1 MPTTRT
7 AAEKRI
13 HAHAMRMWHADG
25 APKGRE
31 GEYLERARELAA
43 ITDNPTA
50 GLLPNPMTLHGGAI
64 PPAEPVEEAALEEN
78 LGEFPGL
85 LTDQGDRSPTPMT
98 KEKAR
103 AARHQS

>member
-1 MPTTRT
+1 MATTKTPSERRVR
-7 AAEKRI
+7 ARGL
-13 HAHAMRMWHADG
+13 RMWRADG

-31 GEYLERARELAA
+31 ADYLERARELDA
-43 ITDNPTA
+43 ISANPTA

-85 LTDQGDRSPTPMT
+85 MSDQGDRPTAPMT
-98 KEKAR
+98 RKKAR
-103 AARHQS
+103 ADRRAT